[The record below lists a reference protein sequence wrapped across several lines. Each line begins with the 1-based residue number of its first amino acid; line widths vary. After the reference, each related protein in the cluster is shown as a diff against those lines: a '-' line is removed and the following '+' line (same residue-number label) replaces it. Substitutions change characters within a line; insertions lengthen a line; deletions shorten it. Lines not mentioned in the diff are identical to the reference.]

1 MKSIVFRASA
11 WLQLAFSMALAASV
25 IWAYSTYGTALDQ
38 SLHSAA
44 ETIVSATKVIAL
56 TAESVQANDALL
68 DDTQA
73 LMKSTRRLV
82 EELRST
88 AQNNASLAPR
98 YAEGMQGIAGLLG
111 RAGNSFSTIGDGL
124 MTFSLPTV
132 ERDGIRPSFGKTH
145 PLESQ
150 GAAMKQTAADLNA
163 SAASLQIL
171 ATSIAKDGPN
181 MAKATV
187 DTSNQAIKLLDSSEM
202 ALKRLRSQALPGAV
216 AEMRAASA
224 QLSSVS
230 SGINIATN
238 LPLGMLVV
246 GLLLAGWCLF
256 NSLSVLHLYSIQGRK

>member
-1 MKSIVFRASA
+1 
-11 WLQLAFSMALAASV
+11 
-25 IWAYSTYGTALDQ
+25 
-38 SLHSAA
+38 
-44 ETIVSATKVIAL
+44 
-56 TAESVQANDALL
+56 
-68 DDTQA
+68 
-73 LMKSTRRLV
+73 
-82 EELRST
+82 
-88 AQNNASLAPR
+88 
-98 YAEGMQGIAGLLG
+98 
-111 RAGNSFSTIGDGL
+111 
-124 MTFSLPTV
+124 
-132 ERDGIRPSFGKTH
+132 
-145 PLESQ
+145 
-150 GAAMKQTAADLNA
+150 MKQTAADLNA